1 MYKHNSWFIITA
13 VIGRRQ
19 KKIKNRCWRKV
30 VCAKYSSQVHK
41 LRRLCSQQN
50 LFRQKSTALNKQTSS
65 PVPLRTDGRFTSCE
79 GTGGSV
85 FFPGRWACGS
95 LVKKTYL
102 LITHREREKERLQT
116 HGTARN
122 LQPQTEEPRRQSL
135 VDTNTEVQVKESLA
149 ATSWRLAHRTT
160 SISKETVGNIR
171 WWGNLPFAEMMV
183 NTVLDKI
190 QENITNKQKRKP
202 WKYYY
207 NN

>member
-19 KKIKNRCWRKV
+19 KKIKLLLKKNGMCKI
-30 VCAKYSSQVHK
+30 
-41 LRRLCSQQN
+41 L
-50 LFRQKSTALNKQTSS
+50 
-65 PVPLRTDGRFTSCE
+65 FTSPQAQE
-79 GTGGSV
+79 TLLSGRNRLLWTENPPPLFLWGHMGDLQVAKEQGTVCFSQGGE
-85 FFPGRWACGS
+85 
-95 LVKKTYL
+95 LVEAWWKRH
-102 LITHREREKERLQT
+102 ICWSHRDRERERERLQT

-149 ATSWRLAHRTT
+149 ATSWRLTHRTT
-160 SISKETVGNIR
+160 SNSKETVGNIR
-171 WWGNLPFAEMMV
+171 WWGNLSFAEMMV
-183 NTVLDKI
+183 NTVFGQNPRKY
-190 QENITNKQKRKP
+190 NKQTKINQT